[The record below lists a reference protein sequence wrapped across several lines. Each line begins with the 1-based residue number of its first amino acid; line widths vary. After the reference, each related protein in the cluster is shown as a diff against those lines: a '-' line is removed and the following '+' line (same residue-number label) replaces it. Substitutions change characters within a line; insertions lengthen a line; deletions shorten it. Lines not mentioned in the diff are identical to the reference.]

1 MMPMRRLGTDTMEQ
15 ERDESETR
23 LAARVRRGLAWLWYE
38 LCDLMRNDNDP
49 KSRADF
55 THHCGA

>member
-1 MMPMRRLGTDTMEQ
+1 MEQ
-15 ERDESETR
+15 VRDESDMR
-23 LAARVRRGLAWLWYE
+23 FAGRVRRGFAWLWYE

-55 THHCGA
+55 NHHCGA

>member
-1 MMPMRRLGTDTMEQ
+1 MMPMGRLGTNAMEQ
-15 ERDESETR
+15 VRSESDAR

-38 LCDLMRNDNDP
+38 LCDLMRNDNAP

-55 THHCGA
+55 NHHCGA

>member
-1 MMPMRRLGTDTMEQ
+1 MEQ
-15 ERDESETR
+15 VRSESDAR

-38 LCDLMRNDNDP
+38 LCDLMRNDNAP

-55 THHCGA
+55 NHHCGA

>member
-1 MMPMRRLGTDTMEQ
+1 MEQ

>member
-1 MMPMRRLGTDTMEQ
+1 MEQ
-15 ERDESETR
+15 ERNDTEKG
-23 LAARVRRGLAWLWYE
+23 LAARFRRGLAWLWYE